1 MSYWESAWNTLRR
14 VVRRLYT
21 RIMEHKKPRLRN
33 TTQFWKNPK
42 KKVYPFLISLETD
55 NPETSRFFQLLETA
69 CANELIKVTSIIFII
84 IFTISA
90 R

>member
-1 MSYWESAWNTLRR
+1 MYYFLDKN
-14 VVRRLYT
+14 T

-90 R
+90 H

>member
-1 MSYWESAWNTLRR
+1 MSPPAKMC
-14 VVRRLYT
+14 T

-55 NPETSRFFQLLETA
+55 NPETSRFSQLLET
-69 CANELIKVTSIIFII
+69 ELLKTC
-84 IFTISA
+84 
-90 R
+90 